1 MAQLRQ
7 DYDQFVK
14 RGAKVVIIGPEKRN
28 AFVTYWKAEAIPY
41 IGLPDSLHDV
51 AKSYHQ
57 EVNLFKL
64 GRMPALMLI
73 DRQGFIR
80 YEHRG
85 ESMADIVPDEA
96 LLAMIDALDSE
107 PIQTPAS

>member
-7 DYDQFVK
+7 DYPEFVK
-14 RGAKVVIIGPEKRN
+14 RKAIVVIIGPEKRE
-28 AFVTYWKAEAIPY
+28 AFINYWLAETIPY

-51 AKSYHQ
+51 AKAYHQ
-57 EVNLFKL
+57 EVNLLKL

-73 DRQGFIR
+73 DRQGYIR

-96 LLAMIDALDSE
+96 LLAMIDVLNSE
-107 PIQTPAS
+107 AESSG

>member
-51 AKSYHQ
+51 AKAYHQ
-57 EVNLFKL
+57 EVNLLKL

-73 DRQGFIR
+73 DRQGYIR

-96 LLAMIDALDSE
+96 LLAMIDVLDGE
-107 PIQTPAS
+107 AAG

>member
-7 DYDQFVK
+7 DNDQFVK
-14 RGAKVVIIGPEKRN
+14 RGAKVVIIGPEKQE
-28 AFVTYWKAEAIPY
+28 AFVAFWRAEALPF

-51 AKSYHQ
+51 AKAYHQ
-57 EVNLFKL
+57 EVNLLKL

-73 DRQGFIR
+73 DRQGYLR

-96 LLAMIDALDSE
+96 LLALIDALDGE
-107 PIQTPAS
+107 TAGQV

>member
-7 DYDQFVK
+7 DYPEFVK
-14 RGAKVVIIGPEKRN
+14 RGAKVVIIGPEKRD
-28 AFVTYWKAEAIPY
+28 AFVKYWQAEAIPY

-51 AKSYHQ
+51 AKAYHQ

-73 DRQGFIR
+73 DRQGYIR

-96 LLAMIDALDSE
+96 LLVMIDALDSE
-107 PIQTPAS
+107 TVGQK

>member
-14 RGAKVVIIGPEKRN
+14 RGAKVVVIGPEKQ
-28 AFVTYWKAEAIPY
+28 AEFFKFWQAEAMPF
-41 IGLPDSLHDV
+41 IGLPDSLHAV
-51 AKSYHQ
+51 AKAYHQ
-57 EVNLFKL
+57 EVNLVKL

-73 DRQGFIR
+73 DRRGDIR

-96 LLAMIDALDSE
+96 LLAMIDVLNNE
-107 PIQTPAS
+107 PTDD